1 MKIFRIFVP
10 KNGLNYTHFMKE
22 WFEWINFDIAFPIT
36 DPTWIFFL
44 VLVIILFAPILLERL
59 RIPHIIG
66 MILAGLVVGEH
77 GFNILARDSS
87 FELFGKVGLYYI
99 MFLAGLEMNME
110 DFKSIRMKA
119 TVLGLLAFI
128 FPLGIG
134 IWTNLHLLDYGL
146 ITSVLL
152 ASMYASHTLIAYP
165 IVIRYG
171 INRNRAV
178 SIAVGGTAVTDTL
191 TLLVLAVIAGMF
203 NEKGISEMF
212 WVWLV
217 VKVVVLSVVIMYTFP
232 RIRRWFF
239 RRYTDNVV
247 QFIFV
252 LAMVFLGAGLM
263 ELIGMEGILGAFLAG
278 LVLNRLIPHVSPLMS
293 HLEFVGNALFIPYFL
308 IGVGMLINVNV
319 LFGHIDSIK
328 VAGVMIVVAL
338 LGKWIASWV
347 TQKIYGMKALE
358 RELMFGLSNAQAAAT
373 LAAVMVGYNI
383 IQPNGERLLNEDVLN
398 GTILLILVTC
408 VVSSFITEHAAK
420 RVAMSDAE
428 LNEEKGQEK
437 ERFLIPV
444 ANPETLDRLMGLAMV
459 VRDEK
464 QINNLVAL
472 NVINDNNDS
481 VKQEMKGRR
490 SLERA
495 AQIAASANVMLKT
508 VSRFDLNIT
517 TGILHTAKENEA
529 TSIIIGLHHK
539 ASIVDSFFG
548 NLTENLLKGTYLQV
562 MIVRFLIPVNTLRR
576 IIVAVPPKAE
586 FEHGFVKW
594 IVHLCRMSSQLGCRL
609 HFFAHPQTLGYIK
622 GYIQKKHKDVLTQYQ
637 ELEDWDDL
645 LIITGQVNY
654 DHLLVVVSSRRGS
667 ISYDSAFE
675 RLPMQISKY
684 FNNNSIMLLY
694 PDQKGDPSEA
704 LSFADPRGWAET
716 QYYDR
721 VGNWFYKWFKKDS

>member
-1 MKIFRIFVP
+1 
-10 KNGLNYTHFMKE
+10 MKE
-22 WFEWINFDIAFPIT
+22 VLDFVNFDFHLPVT

-44 VLVIILFAPILLERL
+44 VLVVILFAPIVLERL

-66 MILAGLVVGEH
+66 MILAGVVIGEH

-110 DFKSIRMKA
+110 DFKSIRVKA
-119 TVLGLLAFI
+119 TVLGVLAFI

-134 IWTNLHLLDYGL
+134 IWTNLHLLGYSL
-146 ITSVLL
+146 ATSVLL

-171 INRNRAV
+171 INRQRAV

-191 TLLVLAVIAGMF
+191 TLLVLAVVGGMY
-203 NEKGISEMF
+203 KGETSEMF
-212 WVWLV
+212 WIWLV
-217 VKVVVLSVVIMYTFP
+217 LKVVVLSVVIMYAFP
-232 RIRRWFF
+232 RIGRWFF
-239 RRYTDNVV
+239 RRYSDNVV
-247 QFIFV
+247 QYIFV
-252 LAMVFLGAGLM
+252 MAMVFLGAGLM
-263 ELIGMEGILGAFLAG
+263 EFVGMEGILGAFLAG

-308 IGVGMLINVNV
+308 IGVGMLIDVNV
-319 LFGHIDSIK
+319 LFGHIDSVK
-328 VAGVMIVVAL
+328 VAVVMIIVAL
-338 LGKWIASWV
+338 LGKWIASWL
-347 TQKIYGMKALE
+347 TQKIYKMRALE

-373 LAAVMVGYNI
+373 LVAVLVGYNI
-383 IQPNGERLLNEDVLN
+383 ILPNGERLLNEDVLN

-420 RVAMSDAE
+420 RIAMDDAE
-428 LNEEKGQEK
+428 VSDEKAQEK
-437 ERFLIPV
+437 EKFLIPV
-444 ANPETLDRLMGLAMV
+444 ANPETLESLMSLAMV

-464 QINNLVAL
+464 QPDNLVAL
-472 NVINDNNDS
+472 NVINDNNGS
-481 VKQEMKGRR
+481 VKQEMRGKR

-495 AQIAASANVMLKT
+495 AQIAASTSVRLKT

-517 TGILHTAKENEA
+517 TGILHTAKEYEA
-529 TSIIIGLHHK
+529 TNIIIGLHCK
-539 ASIVDSFFG
+539 MSIVDSFFG
-548 NLTENLLKGTYLQV
+548 NLTENLLKNTYLQV
-562 MIVRFLIPVNTLRR
+562 MVARFLIPVNTLRR

-586 FEHGFVKW
+586 FEHGFMKW
-594 IVHLCRMSSQLGCRL
+594 ITHMCRMSSRLGCRV
-609 HFFAHPQTLGYIK
+609 HFYAHPQTLGYIR
-622 GYIQKKHKDVLTQYQ
+622 GYIQKKHKDTRVAYS

-645 LIITGQVNY
+645 LLLTGQVNY
-654 DHLLVVVSSRRGS
+654 DHLLVIISARRGS

-694 PDQKGDPSEA
+694 PEQKGDPNES
-704 LSFADPRGWAET
+704 LSFSDPRGWAET
-716 QYYDR
+716 QYYDK
-721 VGNWFYKWFKKDS
+721 VGNWFYKWFKKNS

>member
-1 MKIFRIFVP
+1 
-10 KNGLNYTHFMKE
+10 MKE
-22 WFEWINFDIAFPIT
+22 VLDFVNFDFHLPVT

-44 VLVIILFAPILLERL
+44 VLVIILFAPIVLERL

-66 MILAGLVVGEH
+66 MILAGVVIGEH

-110 DFKSIRMKA
+110 DFKSIRVKA

-134 IWTNLHLLDYGL
+134 IWTNLHLLGYSL
-146 ITSVLL
+146 ATSVLL

-171 INRNRAV
+171 INRQRAV

-191 TLLVLAVIAGMF
+191 TLLVLAVVGGMY
-203 NEKGISEMF
+203 KGETSEMF
-212 WVWLV
+212 WIWLV
-217 VKVVVLSVVIMYTFP
+217 LKVVVLSVVIMYAFP
-232 RIRRWFF
+232 RIGRWFF
-239 RRYTDNVV
+239 RRYSDNVV
-247 QFIFV
+247 QYIFV
-252 LAMVFLGAGLM
+252 MAMVFLGAGLM
-263 ELIGMEGILGAFLAG
+263 EFVGMEGILGAFLAG

-308 IGVGMLINVNV
+308 IGVGMLIDVNV
-319 LFGHIDSIK
+319 LFGHIDSVK
-328 VAGVMIVVAL
+328 VAVVMIIVAL
-338 LGKWIASWV
+338 LGKWIASWL
-347 TQKIYGMKALE
+347 TQKIYKMRALE

-373 LAAVMVGYNI
+373 LAAVLVGYNI
-383 IQPNGERLLNEDVLN
+383 ILPNGERLLNEDVLN

-420 RVAMSDAE
+420 RIAMDDAE
-428 LNEEKGQEK
+428 VSDEKAQDKEK
-437 ERFLIPV
+437 FLIPV
-444 ANPETLDRLMGLAMV
+444 ANPETLESLMSLAMV

-464 QINNLVAL
+464 QPDNLVAL
-472 NVINDNNDS
+472 NVINDNNGS
-481 VKQEMKGRR
+481 VKQEMRGKR

-495 AQIAASANVMLKT
+495 AQIAASTSVRLKT

-517 TGILHTAKENEA
+517 TGILHTAKEYEA
-529 TSIIIGLHHK
+529 TNIIIGLHCK
-539 ASIVDSFFG
+539 MSIVDSFFG
-548 NLTENLLKGTYLQV
+548 NLTENLLKNTYLQV
-562 MIVRFLIPVNTLRR
+562 MVARFLIPVNTLRR

-586 FEHGFVKW
+586 FEHGFMKW
-594 IVHLCRMSSQLGCRL
+594 ITHMCRMSSQLGCRV
-609 HFFAHPQTLGYIK
+609 HFYAHPQTLGYIR
-622 GYIQKKHKDVLTQYQ
+622 GYIQKKHKDTRVAYS

-645 LIITGQVNY
+645 LLLTGQVNY
-654 DHLLVVVSSRRGS
+654 DHLLVIISARRGS

-694 PDQKGDPSEA
+694 PEQKGDPNES
-704 LSFADPRGWAET
+704 LSFSDPRGWAET
-716 QYYDR
+716 QYYDK
-721 VGNWFYKWFKKDS
+721 VGNWFYKWFKKNS

>member
-1 MKIFRIFVP
+1 
-10 KNGLNYTHFMKE
+10 MKE
-22 WFEWINFDIAFPIT
+22 VLDFVNFDFHLPVT

-44 VLVIILFAPILLERL
+44 VLVVILFAPIVLERL

-66 MILAGLVVGEH
+66 MILAGVVIGEH

-110 DFKSIRMKA
+110 DFKSIRVKA

-134 IWTNLHLLDYGL
+134 IWTNLHLLGYSL
-146 ITSVLL
+146 ATSVLL

-171 INRNRAV
+171 INRQRAV

-191 TLLVLAVIAGMF
+191 TLLVLAVVGGMY
-203 NEKGISEMF
+203 KGETSEMF
-212 WVWLV
+212 WIWLGL
-217 VKVVVLSVVIMYTFP
+217 KVVVLSVVIMYAFP
-232 RIRRWFF
+232 RIGRWFF
-239 RRYTDNVV
+239 RRYSDNVV
-247 QFIFV
+247 QYIFV
-252 LAMVFLGAGLM
+252 MAMVFLGAGLM
-263 ELIGMEGILGAFLAG
+263 EFVGMEGILGAFLAG

-308 IGVGMLINVNV
+308 IGVGMLIDVNV
-319 LFGHIDSIK
+319 LFGHIDSVK
-328 VAGVMIVVAL
+328 VAVVMIIVAL
-338 LGKWIASWV
+338 LGKWIASWL
-347 TQKIYGMKALE
+347 TQKIYKMRALE

-373 LAAVMVGYNI
+373 LAAVLVGYNI
-383 IQPNGERLLNEDVLN
+383 ILPNGERLLNEDVLN

-420 RVAMSDAE
+420 RIAMDDAE
-428 LNEEKGQEK
+428 VSDEKAQEK
-437 ERFLIPV
+437 EKFLIPV
-444 ANPETLDRLMGLAMV
+444 ANPETLESLMSLAMV

-464 QINNLVAL
+464 QPDNLVAL
-472 NVINDNNDS
+472 NVINDNNGS
-481 VKQEMKGRR
+481 VKQEMRGKR

-495 AQIAASANVMLKT
+495 AQIAASTSVRLKT

-517 TGILHTAKENEA
+517 TGILHTAKEYEA
-529 TSIIIGLHHK
+529 TNIIIGLHCK
-539 ASIVDSFFG
+539 MSIVDSFFG
-548 NLTENLLKGTYLQV
+548 NLTENLLKNTYLQV
-562 MIVRFLIPVNTLRR
+562 MVARFLIPVNTLRR

-586 FEHGFVKW
+586 FEHGFMKW
-594 IVHLCRMSSQLGCRL
+594 ITHMCRMSSRLGCRV
-609 HFFAHPQTLGYIK
+609 HFYAHPQTLGYIR
-622 GYIQKKHKDVLTQYQ
+622 GYIQKKHKDTRVAYS
-637 ELEDWDDL
+637 ELENWDDL
-645 LIITGQVNY
+645 LLLTGQVNY
-654 DHLLVVVSSRRGS
+654 DHLLVIISARRGS

-694 PDQKGDPSEA
+694 PEQKGDPNES
-704 LSFADPRGWAET
+704 LSFSDPRGWAET
-716 QYYDR
+716 QYYDK
-721 VGNWFYKWFKKDS
+721 VGNWFYKWFKKNS

>member
-1 MKIFRIFVP
+1 
-10 KNGLNYTHFMKE
+10 MKE
-22 WFEWINFDIAFPIT
+22 VLDFVNFDFHLPVT

-44 VLVIILFAPILLERL
+44 VLVIILFAPIVLERL

-66 MILAGLVVGEH
+66 MILAGVVIGEH

-110 DFKSIRMKA
+110 DFKSIRVKA

-134 IWTNLHLLDYGL
+134 IWTNLHLLGYSL
-146 ITSVLL
+146 ATSVLL

-171 INRNRAV
+171 INRQRAV

-191 TLLVLAVIAGMF
+191 TLLVLAVVGGMY
-203 NEKGISEMF
+203 KGETSEMF
-212 WVWLV
+212 WIWLV
-217 VKVVVLSVVIMYTFP
+217 LKVVVLSVVIMYAFP
-232 RIRRWFF
+232 RIGRWFF
-239 RRYTDNVV
+239 RRYSDNVV
-247 QFIFV
+247 QYIFV
-252 LAMVFLGAGLM
+252 MAMVFLGAGLM
-263 ELIGMEGILGAFLAG
+263 EFVGMEGILGAFLAG

-308 IGVGMLINVNV
+308 IGVGMLIDVNV
-319 LFGHIDSIK
+319 LFGHIDSVK
-328 VAGVMIVVAL
+328 VAVVMIIVAL
-338 LGKWIASWV
+338 LGKWIASWL
-347 TQKIYGMKALE
+347 TQKIYKMRALE

-373 LAAVMVGYNI
+373 LAAVLVGYNI
-383 IQPNGERLLNEDVLN
+383 ILPNGERLLNEDVLN

-420 RVAMSDAE
+420 RIAMDDAE
-428 LNEEKGQEK
+428 VSDEKAQEK
-437 ERFLIPV
+437 EKFLIPV
-444 ANPETLDRLMGLAMV
+444 ANPETLESLMSLAMV

-464 QINNLVAL
+464 QPDNLVAL
-472 NVINDNNDS
+472 NVINDNNGS
-481 VKQEMKGRR
+481 VKQEMRGKR

-495 AQIAASANVMLKT
+495 AQIAASTSVRLKT

-517 TGILHTAKENEA
+517 TGILHTAKEYEA
-529 TSIIIGLHHK
+529 TNIIIGLHCK
-539 ASIVDSFFG
+539 MSIVDSFFG
-548 NLTENLLKGTYLQV
+548 NLTENLLKNTYLQV
-562 MIVRFLIPVNTLRR
+562 MVARFLIPVNTLRR

-586 FEHGFVKW
+586 FEHGFMKW
-594 IVHLCRMSSQLGCRL
+594 ITHMYRMSSQLGCRV
-609 HFFAHPQTLGYIK
+609 HFYAHPQTLGYIR
-622 GYIQKKHKDVLTQYQ
+622 GYIQKKHKDTRVAYS

-645 LIITGQVNY
+645 LLLTGQVNY
-654 DHLLVVVSSRRGS
+654 DHLLVIISARRGS

-694 PDQKGDPSEA
+694 PEQKGDPNES
-704 LSFADPRGWAET
+704 LSFSDPRGWAET
-716 QYYDR
+716 QYYDK
-721 VGNWFYKWFKKDS
+721 VGNWFYKWFKKNS

>member
-1 MKIFRIFVP
+1 
-10 KNGLNYTHFMKE
+10 MKE
-22 WFEWINFDIAFPIT
+22 VLDFVNFDFHLPVT

-44 VLVIILFAPILLERL
+44 VLVIILFAPIVLERL

-66 MILAGLVVGEH
+66 MILAGVVIGEH

-110 DFKSIRMKA
+110 DFKSIRVKA

-134 IWTNLHLLDYGL
+134 IWTNLHLLGYSL
-146 ITSVLL
+146 ATSVLL

-171 INRNRAV
+171 INRQRAV

-191 TLLVLAVIAGMF
+191 TLLVLAVVGGMY
-203 NEKGISEMF
+203 KGETSEMF
-212 WVWLV
+212 WIWLV
-217 VKVVVLSVVIMYTFP
+217 LKVIVLSVVIMYAFP
-232 RIRRWFF
+232 RIGRWFF
-239 RRYTDNVV
+239 RRYSDNVV
-247 QFIFV
+247 QYIFV
-252 LAMVFLGAGLM
+252 MAMVFLGAGLM
-263 ELIGMEGILGAFLAG
+263 EFVGMEGILGAFLAG

-308 IGVGMLINVNV
+308 IGVGMLIDVNV
-319 LFGHIDSIK
+319 LFGHIDSVK
-328 VAGVMIVVAL
+328 VAVVMIIVAL
-338 LGKWIASWV
+338 LGKWIASWL
-347 TQKIYGMKALE
+347 TQKIYKMRALE

-373 LAAVMVGYNI
+373 LAAVLVGYNI
-383 IQPNGERLLNEDVLN
+383 ILPNGERLLNEDVLN

-420 RVAMSDAE
+420 RIAMDDAE
-428 LNEEKGQEK
+428 VSDEKAQEK
-437 ERFLIPV
+437 EKFLIPV
-444 ANPETLDRLMGLAMV
+444 ANPETLESLMSLAMV

-464 QINNLVAL
+464 QPDNLVAL
-472 NVINDNNDS
+472 NVINDNNGS
-481 VKQEMKGRR
+481 VKQEMRGKR

-495 AQIAASANVMLKT
+495 AQIAASTSVRLKT

-517 TGILHTAKENEA
+517 TGILHTAKEYEA
-529 TSIIIGLHHK
+529 TNIIIGLHCK
-539 ASIVDSFFG
+539 MSIVDSFFG
-548 NLTENLLKGTYLQV
+548 NLTENLLKNTYLQV
-562 MIVRFLIPVNTLRR
+562 MVARFLIPVNTLRR

-586 FEHGFVKW
+586 FEHGFMKW
-594 IVHLCRMSSQLGCRL
+594 ITHMCRMSSQLGCRV
-609 HFFAHPQTLGYIK
+609 HFYAHPQTLGYIR
-622 GYIQKKHKDVLTQYQ
+622 GYIQKKHKDTRVAYS

-645 LIITGQVNY
+645 LLLTGQVNY
-654 DHLLVVVSSRRGS
+654 DHLLVIISARRGS

-694 PDQKGDPSEA
+694 PEQKGDPNES
-704 LSFADPRGWAET
+704 LSFSDPRGWAET
-716 QYYDR
+716 QYYDK
-721 VGNWFYKWFKKDS
+721 VGNWFYKWFKKNS